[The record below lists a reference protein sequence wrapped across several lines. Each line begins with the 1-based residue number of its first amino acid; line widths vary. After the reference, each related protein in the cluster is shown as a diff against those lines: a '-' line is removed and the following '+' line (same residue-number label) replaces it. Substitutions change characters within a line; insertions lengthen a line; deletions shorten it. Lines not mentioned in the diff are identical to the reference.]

1 MAAAAAEAP
10 PFPSPDCSAAERRSP
25 AKNLPS
31 VPGRFFST
39 FSAARASA
47 GRESSTP
54 VYWETK
60 SAAAEAGEAEAG
72 EAEAAAE
79 ESLAASAASARVR
92 LPASPLPRSRM
103 RRGLPLVLRSS
114 ASCEATAEASLAW
127 PRRPASTT
135 SW

>member
-60 SAAAEAGEAEAG
+60 SAAAEAGEAEA
-72 EAEAAAE
+72 AAE

>member
-1 MAAAAAEAP
+1 MAAAVAAAAAEAP

-60 SAAAEAGEAEAG
+60 SAAAEAGEAEA
-72 EAEAAAE
+72 AAE

>member
-60 SAAAEAGEAEAG
+60 SAAAEAGEAEA
-72 EAEAAAE
+72 AAE

-92 LPASPLPRSRM
+92 LPASPLPRSRT

>member
-1 MAAAAAEAP
+1 VAAAAAEAP

-60 SAAAEAGEAEAG
+60 SAAAEAGEAEA
-72 EAEAAAE
+72 AAE

-92 LPASPLPRSRM
+92 LPASPLPRSRT

>member
-1 MAAAAAEAP
+1 MAAAVAAAAAEAP

-60 SAAAEAGEAEAG
+60 SAAAEAGEAEA
-72 EAEAAAE
+72 AAE

-92 LPASPLPRSRM
+92 LPASPLPRSRT